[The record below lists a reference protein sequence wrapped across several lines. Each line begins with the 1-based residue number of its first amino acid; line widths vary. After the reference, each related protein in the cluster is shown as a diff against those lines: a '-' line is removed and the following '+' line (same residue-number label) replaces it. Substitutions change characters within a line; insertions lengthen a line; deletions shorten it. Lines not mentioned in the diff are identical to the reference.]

1 MLKIT
6 FLPKKNTMAKPVE
19 YLVNQYNQELAIKL
33 AEAEFLADYNK
44 TKRQYFDR
52 IAVSEPRILQ

>member
-1 MLKIT
+1 
-6 FLPKKNTMAKPVE
+6 MAKPVE